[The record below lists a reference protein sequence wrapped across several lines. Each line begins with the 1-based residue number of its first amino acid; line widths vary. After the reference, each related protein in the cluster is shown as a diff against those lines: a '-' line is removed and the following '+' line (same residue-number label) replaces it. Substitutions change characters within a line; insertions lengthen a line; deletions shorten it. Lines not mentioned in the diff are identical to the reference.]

1 VVERK
6 QLSGLLVLNKPT
18 GMTSRDVVN
27 RVSRPL
33 RPIKV
38 GHAGTLDPLAT
49 GVLVIAVGSAT
60 RLIEYVQ
67 RMPKTYRAVVLL
79 GARSD
84 TDDADGVVT
93 VDDAARE
100 PALEALRAAVAAQ
113 TGTILQKPPGYS
125 ALKVAGERAYDRAR
139 AGQAVDLAPRP
150 IHIDRIEIL
159 RLMWPKLELEVSC
172 GGGTYIRAIARDLG
186 DALGCGG
193 LIETLVRTRI
203 GPFPLEDAID
213 LGTLSVATIPSYLRP
228 AAEAVSSLPAWQLS
242 KSDVSEGVRGRS
254 IVAPSAPN
262 SSELALFGPDGDL
275 VAIGGRDPSGDR
287 IQPRKVLTSG

>member
-1 VVERK
+1 VEHK
-6 QLSGLLVLNKPT
+6 YLSGLLVLNKPP

-33 RPIKV
+33 RPTKV

-49 GVLVIAVGSAT
+49 GVLVVAVGTAT

-84 TDDADGVVT
+84 TDDVDGFVT

-100 PALEALRAAVAAQ
+100 PASEALRAAVVKQ
-113 TGTILQKPPGYS
+113 IGVIFQKPPGYS
-125 ALKVAGERAYDRAR
+125 ALKVAGERAYDLAR
-139 AGQAVDLAPRP
+139 AGQMVDLAPRP
-150 IHIDRIEIL
+150 VRIDRIEIL
-159 RLMWPKLELEVSC
+159 RFTWPRLEIEVSC
-172 GGGTYIRAIARDLG
+172 GAGTYIRAIARDLG

-203 GPFPLEDAID
+203 GPFGLEDAID
-213 LGTLSVATIPSYLRP
+213 LDALSVATIPSFLRP
-228 AAEAVSSLPAWQLS
+228 VAEAVSSLPAWRLS
-242 KSDVSEGVRGRS
+242 SNEVAEVIQGRC
-254 IVAPSAPN
+254 IAAPDAPD
-262 SSELALFGPDGDL
+262 SRELVLFGPDGDL
-275 VAIGGRDPSGDR
+275 VAIGERESTGHR
-287 IQPRKVLTSG
+287 IQPRKVLRSG